1 MLLSTL
7 YWLGLGSSNSS
18 LLEGISE
25 NEIMYDVES
34 SFSEYVVS
42 HLARILSC
50 ALGIEDASFCVCV
63 SGLRRACATLSVTVR
78 YMETARRQHG
88 GPAEARRRLVI
99 DEL

>member
-7 YWLGLGSSNSS
+7 YWLGIGSSNAS

-50 ALGIEDASFCVCV
+50 VLGIEDARFLCLCF
-63 SGLRRACATLSVTVR
+63 GPAAGAALSVTVR
-78 YMETARRQHG
+78 YMEAARRKQIG
-88 GPAEARRRLVI
+88 TVEARCRLVI
-99 DEL
+99 GEL